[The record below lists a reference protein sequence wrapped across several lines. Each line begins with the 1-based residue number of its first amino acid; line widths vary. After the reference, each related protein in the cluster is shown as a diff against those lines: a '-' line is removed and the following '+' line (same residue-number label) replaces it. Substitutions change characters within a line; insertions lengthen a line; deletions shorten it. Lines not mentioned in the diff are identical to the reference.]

1 MSGAPL
7 VGFFVGGQGTRMG
20 GAAKGLLRLG
30 SGQSVIERLLGEVA
44 RALPDSERVLVGA
57 ATAYA
62 ELGLQALVDRPA
74 GVGPIGGLAALL
86 EHAAARGAGQ
96 AFALACDLPRLDA
109 AVITRLAATDDAASA
124 VVICQAGV
132 RNPLIARYAVGP
144 GRAALAEALGAG
156 RRSLQAVLD
165 CLRPPPSLLELPP
178 ADAALLDDWDTPSDL
193 R

>member
-1 MSGAPL
+1 
-7 VGFFVGGQGTRMG
+7 MG
-20 GAAKGLLRLG
+20 GVAKGLLPLD

-44 RALPDSERVLVGA
+44 RAIPDSERVLVGA
-57 ATAYA
+57 ATAYT
-62 ELGLQALVDRPA
+62 ELRLEALADRPA

-96 AFALACDLPRLDA
+96 VLALACDLPRLDA
-109 AVITRLAATDDAASA
+109 GVITRLAEADAAASA
-124 VVICQAGV
+124 VVICQANV

-144 GRAALAEALGAG
+144 GRAAVAEALGAG

-165 CLRPPPSLLELPP
+165 CLRPPPTLLELPET
-178 ADAALLDDWDTPSDL
+178 DSALLDDWDTPSDV